1 MLDQTGNFRME
12 YEDVFRAIGY
22 FIDQNNMKEVCI
34 IELQEGILVRGLRYA
49 AERGGYHTISESFLF
64 TNQDLENIVNE
75 AYERRNQAQA
85 KQQAAPQPK
94 RGLFGK

>member
-22 FIDQNNMKEVCI
+22 FIDQNSMKEVCI
-34 IELQEGILVRGLRYA
+34 IELQEGILVRGLRYT

-85 KQQAAPQPK
+85 NQAAPQPK

>member
-22 FIDQNNMKEVCI
+22 FIDHNNMKEVCI
-34 IELQEGILVRGLRYA
+34 IELQEGILVRGLRYT

-85 KQQAAPQPK
+85 AQQAAPQPK

>member
-22 FIDQNNMKEVCI
+22 FIDQNSMKEVCI
-34 IELQEGILVRGLRYA
+34 IELQEGILVRGLRYT

-85 KQQAAPQPK
+85 SQAAPQPK
-94 RGLFGK
+94 RGFFGK